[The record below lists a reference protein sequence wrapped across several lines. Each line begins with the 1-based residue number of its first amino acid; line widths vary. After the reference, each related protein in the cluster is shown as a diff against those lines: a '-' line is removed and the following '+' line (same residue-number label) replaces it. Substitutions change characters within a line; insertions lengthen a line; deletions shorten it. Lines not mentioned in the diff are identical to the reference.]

1 MNKENLSFDINV
13 FVSSKELYRVEVT
26 ENYEGDKFHCVV
38 FDSSVLPLP
47 IFQSLLPRLPSALLP
62 CHQIHLGWQILPKCK
77 WFRLLKSAP

>member
-38 FDSSVLPLP
+38 FDSSVLQEEHLETHGFETEKKVFDF
-47 IFQSLLPRLPSALLP
+47 IRAL
-62 CHQIHLGWQILPKCK
+62 KK
-77 WFRLLKSAP
+77 D